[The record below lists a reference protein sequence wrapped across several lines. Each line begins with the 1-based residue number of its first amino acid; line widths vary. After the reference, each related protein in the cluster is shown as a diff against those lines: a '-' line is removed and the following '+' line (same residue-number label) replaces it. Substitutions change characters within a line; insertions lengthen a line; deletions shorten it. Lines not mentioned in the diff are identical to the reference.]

1 MNPQTTNAITIL
13 THIILAIG
21 GVLKEY
27 FPNLLETAL
36 LHQICFFF
44 SWRLK
49 IVATCLFLNFL

>member
-36 LHQICFFF
+36 LHQICFFLVGD
-44 SWRLK
+44 LK
-49 IVATCLFLNFL
+49 LWLLAYF